1 MTYLFL
7 TQSHEPTESLS
18 DHERRS
24 DPVSDG
30 ECSFF
35 LSDNEPKMITWT
47 DPKDPTN
54 PLNWSHARKWSA
66 TILVSCFTF
75 ISPVSS
81 TMVAPALP
89 EIADEFNITSKIDEY
104 LVMSIFLLAYALGPF
119 ILAPLS
125 EMYGR
130 VVVLQSANMVY
141 LVFNTVCGFAN
152 SREQMLAFRF
162 LSGLGGSAPQAIGG
176 GVLSD
181 CWRKDE
187 RGAATAVYSVMPFLG
202 PAVGPIAGGYLT
214 QYMSWRWIF
223 WIVSMADALVQ
234 VLAFLF
240 LRETYAPKILATKKK
255 YLQRKTGNDQLYTEY
270 DQPDRTFGQLLRKN
284 LVRPFRMLFTQPAI
298 QAIALYRGYQ
308 YGLMYL
314 VLASF
319 PTVWEGTYEQDKGT
333 ASLNYISLGVGFVI
347 GLQSCHRL
355 IDYVYLRLSTHYG
368 NDGRPEYRL
377 PLMIPGGLIVP
388 IGLFIYG
395 WTAEN
400 ETHWIAPNIG
410 AALFAIG
417 LIICF
422 QCCQTYVID
431 SYTRYAASATG
442 VTAFVRTMAGF
453 SFPLFADQLYASLGL
468 GWGNSLLGLISLGMG
483 LVAPALLWFFGD
495 WLREKSPYC
504 AGEEPGHV

>member
-1 MTYLFL
+1 MLNL
-7 TQSHEPTESLS
+7 SQNHRDHSLEPESGQLLEDRPTPS
-18 DHERRS
+18 NPEYYS
-24 DPVSDG
+24 KLV
-30 ECSFF
+30 
-35 LSDNEPKMITWT
+35 TWSS
-47 DPKDPTN
+47 PSDPTN
-54 PLNWSHARKWSA
+54 PLNWTLKRKWSA
-66 TILVSCFTF
+66 TVLVSCFTF

-81 TMVAPALP
+81 TMVAPALDQ
-89 EIADEFNITSKIDEY
+89 IASDFTITSSIERY

-130 VVVLQSANMVY
+130 VVILQSANMVY
-141 LVFNTVCGFAN
+141 LVFNTVCGFAT
-152 SREQMLAFRF
+152 SKQQMLAFRF

-181 CWRKDE
+181 CWRKNE
-187 RGAATAVYSVMPFLG
+187 RGSATAVYSVMPFIG

-223 WIVSMADALVQ
+223 WIVSMADAVVQ
-234 VLAFLF
+234 ILSFLF
-240 LRETYAPKILATKKK
+240 LRETYAPKILAAKKK
-255 YLQRKTGNDQLYTEY
+255 KLQKETGNQMLYTEY
-270 DQPDRTFGQLLRKN
+270 DEPDRTFPQLLRKN
-284 LVRPFRMLFTQPAI
+284 LIRPFRMLFTQPAI

-319 PTVWEGTYEQDKGT
+319 PTVWEGTYNESKGT
-333 ASLNYISLGVGFVI
+333 ASLNYLSLGVGFVI
-347 GLQSCHRL
+347 GLQFCGRL
-355 IDYVYLRLSTHYG
+355 IDIVYQRLAKHYNNNG
-368 NDGRPEYRL
+368 IPEYRI

-395 WTAEN
+395 WTAEYQ
-400 ETHWIAPNIG
+400 THWIAPNIG

-417 LIICF
+417 LIITF

-431 SYTRYAASATG
+431 AYTRYAASATG

-453 SFPLFADQLYASLGL
+453 SFPLFADGLYRALGL
-468 GWGNSLLGLISLGMG
+468 GWGNSLLGFISLGMG
-483 LVAPALLWFFGD
+483 VVAPAMLWFWGE
-495 WLREKSPYC
+495 WMREKSPYC
-504 AGEEPGHV
+504 AGDETSHV